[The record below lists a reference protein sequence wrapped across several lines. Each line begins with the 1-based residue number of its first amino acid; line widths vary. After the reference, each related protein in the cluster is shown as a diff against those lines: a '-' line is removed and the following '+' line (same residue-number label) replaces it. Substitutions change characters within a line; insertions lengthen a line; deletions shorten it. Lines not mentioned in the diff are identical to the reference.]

1 MYKSTDDSEV
11 FGMSD
16 WEMMVPFTEL
26 ERELGL
32 DMSS

>member
-1 MYKSTDDSEV
+1 MYKSADNSQV

-26 ERELGL
+26 EGVGA
-32 DMSS
+32 